1 MVNGAKN
8 DLKPCC
14 LEVYW
19 GCWTCVTCCMHFSCD
34 LLKRE
39 TYARLICSH
48 AERLNYFSW
57 WFHLKEN
64 VSQIGS
70 RMNLYCQLVPC
81 ASRCH
86 QMLLFCTPYV
96 CYHFINI
103 YNNIL
108 EKCPLKKIGIIHP
121 VNKAT
126 SLSQKRISYEDSNFT
141 SPLFLDH
148 VINPKSRVVLSST
161 VATTHM
167 WLMNIWN
174 VSSMNWD
181 VLSV

>member
-1 MVNGAKN
+1 
-8 DLKPCC
+8 
-14 LEVYW
+14 
-19 GCWTCVTCCMHFSCD
+19 
-34 LLKRE
+34 
-39 TYARLICSH
+39 
-48 AERLNYFSW
+48 
-57 WFHLKEN
+57 
-64 VSQIGS
+64 
-70 RMNLYCQLVPC
+70 MNLYCQLVPC

-167 WLMNIWN
+167 WLMSIWN
-174 VSSMNWD
+174 VSEFLIHGNCEIRS
-181 VLSV
+181 VYCFGLLSRWQFVHCHRRLIYKVMSNILQDLSIYMEIIYPYPFIYITNYLCTHAHTTHA